1 MGAYENPALIQDRS
15 GEIYGKSIAAFGQG
29 IAAGLKTYTARVEAR
44 RKEALAEK
52 KYRRQREDAINL
64 AGVKAT
70 DAWAKGLRDNIPKDA
85 SALAFKSVED
95 FIAEN
100 SSAYLDA
107 YKNRA
112 LATTA
117 EERNKYQD
125 EIQLFNKQAGMQTQ
139 AVANLTSGLDQVN
152 QLVEN
157 GEGVFFQGKGEVAF
171 KMLNIGLP
179 INGFENLDIKT
190 SRNEQGETILNLS
203 ANVLD
208 DKQSV
213 LEEYGLKPEDYKDG
227 KFSFDVNLNTFNPNS
242 YVAKGFD
249 VKEFE
254 RDGVDTGFLNKGG
267 GVNESAVIEITNAQG
282 RTMQY
287 YNADDYIKSITPQI
301 VSQVESWT
309 TGNPDDTAQAR
320 ATLMKM
326 GYSKEQADAAIDQK
340 DQSIDAENSVADLYR
355 DFVLN
360 NVENTQVGRADQAVI
375 NDIKKYNETVSE
387 SQKIPVPEI
396 RNGVGDLYIYSG
408 SDLAQTTTTTTD
420 GNQTEGQLERD
431 TAEFQLSKM
440 MGTNLTDPEYF
451 INYYKEAGSSEYGT
465 PMRGSSAFDAA
476 IEARKTN
483 GELDPQYEDYRVIL
497 AQEGR
502 EAAEQKFK
510 EDKGIGSDD
519 ILTVDKSGAI
529 KNRVNVR
536 NKKSMYETVL
546 RSQGIAAK
554 NITTILTKFEKNAMN
569 ELREQYPDED
579 SETLK
584 LIFKGQYW

>member
-44 RKEALAEK
+44 RKEALAEQ

-64 AGVKAT
+64 AGIKAT

-117 EERNKYQD
+117 EERNKYQE
-125 EIQLFNKQAGMQTQ
+125 EIQLFNNQAGMQTQ
-139 AVANLTSGLDQVN
+139 AVANLTSGLDEIK
-152 QLVEN
+152 QLAEN
-157 GEGVFFQGKGEVAF
+157 GEGVFFQSKGEVGF
-171 KMLNIGLP
+171 KMLSTGLP
-179 INGFENLDIKT
+179 IAGFENLDIKT

-203 ANVLD
+203 ANVSDANQLIPY
-208 DKQSV
+208 K
-213 LEEYGLKPEDYKDG
+213 LNPEDTENG
-227 KFSFDVNLNTFNPNS
+227 KFSFDLNLNTFNPNS

-249 VKEFE
+249 VKDFTEA
-254 RDGVDTGFLNKGG
+254 GVSTGFLNDDNTINK
-267 GVNESAVIEITNAQG
+267 SAVIEITNAQG

-287 YNADDYIKSITPQI
+287 YDATAFIESITPQI
-301 VSQVESWT
+301 ESQANSWN
-309 TGNPDDTAQAR
+309 TGDVNDNAQAK

-326 GYSKEQADAAIDQK
+326 GYSETLIDNALEQGSQPA
-340 DQSIDAENSVADLYR
+340 SVENSVADLYR
-355 DFVLN
+355 DFVLKKIK
-360 NVENTQVGRADQAVI
+360 NTQVGIVDSTIIDNIR
-375 NDIKKYNETVSE
+375 KYNQTVSE
-387 SQKIPVPEI
+387 SEQIAEPAE
-396 RNGVGDLYIYSG
+396 DSLYIYSG
-408 SDLAQTTTTTTD
+408 GDLQETTTTTTD
-420 GNQTEGQLERD
+420 GKQTEGQLERA
-431 TAEFQLSKM
+431 TAEYQLSKM

-465 PMRGSSAFDAA
+465 PMRGSLAFETA
-476 IEARKTN
+476 INARKTN

-519 ILTVDKSGAI
+519 ILIVDKSGAI

-536 NKKSMYETVL
+536 NKKTMYETVL
-546 RSQGIAAK
+546 RSQGISAK
-554 NITTILTKFEKNAMN
+554 NITTILTKFEKNAMD

-579 SETLK
+579 NKTLE